1 VCLIVGVLC
10 LGGSSGGET
19 KFFFGDV
26 EEGDFD
32 LADGLIREFV
42 DGVDNVVE
50 EGLEFFVNTGSV

>member
-1 VCLIVGVLC
+1 

-50 EGLEFFVNTGSV
+50 EGLELFVNTGSV